1 MGFKIL
7 GISIGGGSG
16 KGSGQTQEQ
25 KDKIAEDARLT
36 QKEKDRRARMTPEE
50 LARDDIDKQMQARE
64 AAAPGRPRNTLN
76 ADTAG
81 KPMPGT
87 DFSKF
92 NYVQTDEYHALL
104 NASNEKQ
111 KRLASEV
118 TIAQSKP
125 ASRRSTKGGT
135 VRNKQS
141 AGGYESPF
149 ASLLGG

>member
-1 MGFKIL
+1 MGWIKKVL
-7 GISIGGGSG
+7 GISQGGGGPSQAQ
-16 KGSGQTQEQ
+16 QTDQARRAKLTPEQ
-25 KDKIAEDARLT
+25 RAAEDIDIAQ
-36 QKEKDRRARMTPEE
+36 QKA
-50 LARDDIDKQMQARE
+50 E
-64 AAAPGRPRNTLN
+64 AAMKGRPANTLN
-76 ADTAG
+76 AGTAG

-92 NYVQTDEYHALL
+92 NFVQPAEYDALL

-111 KRLASEV
+111 KRLAAEV